1 MPSDLPI
8 IRVRTTQENINKL
21 KIIAKEHNRSMS
33 GELEYELLQL
43 IKRYEEKHGEIS
55 INVNNNSGIIIGE
68 NKGTIHM

>member
-8 IRVRTTQENINKL
+8 IRVRTTQENIDKL

-43 IKRYEEKHGEIS
+43 IKRYEAEHGKILIS
-55 INVNNNSGIIIGE
+55 VKNNSGIIIGE